1 MTRIEQLES
10 ELKEK
15 IQGLDDSLSAQNQLR
30 DTLISNTKTMAQV
43 KRQLK
48 EIENYLKYS
57 NDTLRMLKHENQS
70 LKSAGELWM
79 KRAIQLEFMV
89 LSAGDAAKNS

>member
-10 ELKEK
+10 QLKEK
-15 IQGLDDSLSAQNQLR
+15 IQGLDDSLIAQNQLR

-48 EIENYLKYS
+48 EIEDYLRYS
-57 NDTLRMLKHENQS
+57 NDTLRMLKRENQS